1 MMTKLAVVVASAAA
15 LALLSVVPAAAA
27 QSAPAHTWH
36 RSCTA
41 TGALAICTVT
51 GTVNHPKKIW
61 VHVTAQPNQ
70 QVQGHW
76 TMSCSKGTGARTKSG
91 NIAGMTPLTHL
102 LPMPYKLP
110 KSCTVSA
117 DAQLT
122 NVNGNTIKVV
132 LTAPN

>member
-1 MMTKLAVVVASAAA
+1 MMTKLAAVVVSAAA
-15 LALLSVVPAAAA
+15 LALLSVVPDAAA
-27 QSAPAHTWH
+27 QTAAAHIWH

-51 GTVNHPKKIW
+51 GTVNHPQKIW
-61 VHVTAQPNQ
+61 MHVTADPNQ
-70 QVQGHW
+70 QVQGSW
-76 TMSCSKGTGARTKSG
+76 TMTCSKGTGARTKSG
-91 NIAGMTPLTHL
+91 NVAGMTPLTHK

-122 NVNGNTIKVV
+122 SVNGTSIKVV